1 MLHINIVFLYYA
13 YKRSSIKELN
23 NMKSSKMPYILCSLM
38 FVVMY
43 CSGMVIATFE
53 PNKLLG
59 YLPLLIAVYCTESSI
74 SRTYNLFVNH
84 FFKYDEDKQNELK

>member
-1 MLHINIVFLYYA
+1 
-13 YKRSSIKELN
+13 
-23 NMKSSKMPYILCSLM
+23 MKSSKMPYILCSLM